1 MASSVA
7 AQVKENL
14 RKSLPE
20 SLLKDRNDQEC
31 IAPFMTKEIVL
42 GRKLGSGEFSH
53 VYRVKSF
60 RLDNSLESSFSTE
73 ECAMRHHM
81 RRTENYHNTK
91 KCSYALK
98 HLRPDLINKYESNEY
113 ALLARD
119 LVQEAELLAVL
130 QHPNIITLRGT
141 SLFGHNGFAQG
152 PKGYFM
158 ILDRLEETLFD
169 RIAMWKR
176 STRPR
181 RRSWLLCK
189 QTKEKG
195 SINEGCTLTEQ
206 LLSQQ
211 LEVALQVAAAI
222 VYLHDKNII
231 YRDLKPANVGFDVQ
245 GNVKLFD
252 FGLAKVMPLNGDP
265 YHDKFVMSGA
275 GSPRYMAPEV
285 LSSKTTYNLKADVY
299 TFGVVLWEVLSL
311 EKPYAFIRS
320 MDTLIEHVNSGVRPD
335 INLKWPFSIQEVL
348 KMSFDPSPS
357 KRPSMT
363 FIFEAIGSTLN
374 HIRDGGSSHQQH
386 SRLSRGQSMGSTK
399 DWRDN
404 LYETDPSKKSEK
416 LHSAF
421 VKLSGKFYMLGREI
435 K

>member
-1 MASSVA
+1 MKYSVSDLRHASFIYSDDGEMDHIKDDSCTSEILFRDNETTQLSQRDGKLILENSTTTNSSNVHEFNVGVRRTSPRSFLDLCDSFLTYSPHEMASSVA

-20 SLLKDRNDQEC
+20 SLLKDRDDQEC

-73 ECAMRHHM
+73 ECARRHHM

-320 MDTLIEHVNSGVRPD
+320 MDTLIEHG
-335 INLKWPFSIQEVL
+335 EC
-348 KMSFDPSPS
+348 
-357 KRPSMT
+357 
-363 FIFEAIGSTLN
+363 
-374 HIRDGGSSHQQH
+374 
-386 SRLSRGQSMGSTK
+386 
-399 DWRDN
+399 
-404 LYETDPSKKSEK
+404 
-416 LHSAF
+416 
-421 VKLSGKFYMLGREI
+421 
-435 K
+435 